1 MEREE
6 VEKLYKELGWSK
18 IDDLYHYS
26 CLLTSGFDEEQA
38 FELIGVLNDLWLK
51 DENNYGI
58 SKLSDMLYNVY
69 DDINFEEM
77 STREILEEMY
87 YNEYNDDEDEEEF

>member
-1 MEREE
+1 MNKEE
-6 VEKLYKELGWSK
+6 FEKLYKELGVCK

-26 CLLTSGFDEEQA
+26 CLLNSGFDKDLAYENIS
-38 FELIGVLNDLWLK
+38 LLNDLWLK

-58 SKLSDMLYNVY
+58 SKLSDMLYEIY
-69 DDINFEEM
+69 DDIDTEEM

-87 YNEYNDDEDEEEF
+87 FNEY